1 MIATLTKTDY
11 SKNNKLRAYF
21 DNKHGWRDA
30 FYCGQ
35 NVALPE
41 IGTVMDVNTVAKQ
54 FKRDDGSESTLWFIQ
69 GWGKVPAGS
78 VSTAAPSGFAA
89 APAASVAVVATNPN
103 GLAVQPADSLRFV
116 SNMVGSAITSGA
128 IKAPTDMAL
137 WAVQAYRI
145 VRAIQNGALLED
157 NRKPAA
163 PEPVPAPIRDDMRAK
178 LDAHAPPPREA
189 GDPGPVDDPFGDPVP
204 F

>member
-1 MIATLTKTDY
+1 MPIMTLTKTDY
-11 SKNNKLRAYF
+11 SKNGKLRAYF
-21 DNKHGWRDA
+21 DNKHGWKDA
-30 FYCGQ
+30 YYCGQ
-35 NVALPE
+35 NVQLPE

-69 GWGKVPAGS
+69 GWGKAAPGS
-78 VSTAAPSGFAA
+78 APVAAPS
-89 APAASVAVVATNPN
+89 APAAVSAAAPN

-128 IKAPTDMAL
+128 IKAPADMAL

-145 VRAIQNGALLED
+145 VRALQNGALLED
-157 NRKPAA
+157 NRRAPA

>member
-1 MIATLTKTDY
+1 MPIMTLTKTDY
-11 SKNNKLRAYF
+11 SKNGKLRAYF
-21 DNKHGWRDA
+21 DNKHGWKDA
-30 FYCGQ
+30 YYCGQ
-35 NVALPE
+35 NAQLPE

-69 GWGKVPAGS
+69 GWGKAASGSAPVSAPSAPAA
-78 VSTAAPSGFAA
+78 VSTAS
-89 APAASVAVVATNPN
+89 PN

-116 SNMVGSAITSGA
+116 SNMVGSAIASGA
-128 IKAPTDMAL
+128 IKAPADMAL

-157 NRKPAA
+157 NRRAT

-178 LDAHAPPPREA
+178 LDAHAPPPRES